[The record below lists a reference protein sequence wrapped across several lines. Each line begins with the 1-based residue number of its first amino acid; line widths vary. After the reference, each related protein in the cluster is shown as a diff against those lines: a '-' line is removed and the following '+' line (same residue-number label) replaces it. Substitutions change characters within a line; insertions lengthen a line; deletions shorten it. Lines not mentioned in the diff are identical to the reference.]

1 MKSLYIDCSMGA
13 AGDMLTAA
21 LLELL
26 PDPDKAVTELNALGI
41 PSVRFSTHPSTKCG
55 IMGTHVSVKI
65 YGREEIDHEQLHGH
79 EHLHEHEYPQ
89 EHEHPHERGHS
100 LEHGHP
106 HEHRHSQER
115 DHSHEHSHHSHRS
128 MHQIGHILEKLPIS
142 QNVREHA
149 ISVYDLIAQ
158 AESSAHGV
166 PVSEIHFHE
175 VGTMDAVADVTAVC
189 LLMEKLAPDEVIV
202 SPIHVGSGQ
211 VACAHGILPIP
222 APATA
227 HILRG
232 APIYGGSIQG
242 ELCTPTGAALLR
254 HFATRFGDM
263 PVMQVEKIGYGMGI
277 KDFSAANCVRTMIGE
292 SSTGTTETVWELQ
305 CQVDDMT
312 AEMIGFAAERLL
324 EGGALDV
331 FSVPVGM
338 KKSRPG
344 TLLSVLCREQEKE
357 TILSLLF
364 RHTTT
369 LGIRETK
376 QRRHYLARTI
386 ETHDTP
392 FGPVREKIS
401 SGYGVTRSKL
411 EYEDLAHIAKKNDI
425 SIEELKTRLNI
436 G

>member
-1 MKSLYIDCSMGA
+1 MGA

-26 PDPDKAVTELNALGI
+26 PDPDAAVTELNALGI

-65 YGREEIDHEQLHGH
+65 HGREEIDHEQLHGH
-79 EHLHEHEYPQ
+79 EHPHEHEYPH
-89 EHEHPHERGHS
+89 EHEHSHEHRHS
-100 LEHGHP
+100 LEHGHT
-106 HEHRHSQER
+106 HEHRHSLGR
-115 DHSHEHSHHSHRS
+115 DHLHEHSHHSHRS

-142 QNVREHA
+142 QSVREHA

-305 CQVDDMT
+305 CQIDDMT

-331 FSVPVGM
+331 FTVPAGM

-364 RHTTT
+364 R
-369 LGIRETK
+369 IRRRSAYGK
-376 QRRHYLARTI
+376 QNSDATI
-386 ETHDTP
+386 W
-392 FGPVREKIS
+392 RA
-401 SGYGVTRSKL
+401 RSKHMIPHS
-411 EYEDLAHIAKKNDI
+411 ARCGKKYPPATASHVPNWNMRI
-425 SIEELKTRLNI
+425 
-436 G
+436 